1 MTSNEQTK
9 ELDRL
14 REFLQ
19 SIAIMA
25 VRAQE
30 NLGNPDFVSDAL
42 VDIQA
47 DVEKAQVINLT
58 IAGDRWQVE

>member
-1 MTSNEQTK
+1 MTDEEQTK
-9 ELDRL
+9 ALERL

-30 NLGNPDFVSDAL
+30 NIGNPDFVSDAL
-42 VDIQA
+42 VDIQSDLETA
-47 DVEKAQVINLT
+47 SKSNLS
-58 IAGDRWQVE
+58 IAADRWIEE